1 MDHVTSLKR
10 ILLSLCW
17 ILSLPVN
24 SFLLPVN
31 VNVSPQ
37 ITPRVEKT
45 PDITSGL
52 SKFLRSHNL
61 DFSYQYPNTLIHRSD
76 TEGTMT

>member
-24 SFLLPVN
+24 SFSLPVN
-31 VNVSPQ
+31 LNVSPQ
-37 ITPRVEKT
+37 SRPQVEKT

-52 SKFLRSHNL
+52 SKFLE
-61 DFSYQYPNTLIHRSD
+61 SYKVLKVIITI
-76 TEGTMT
+76 